1 MQQLEAVRKKIATNS
16 DLLSVVKTMK
26 ALAAVNIR
34 HFETAAKGVGEYAEV
49 IEQGWTVFFRNAGIL
64 PQGPK
69 VGVAVVLAIGSDQ
82 GMCGQFNE
90 LARAE
95 AVSVIEELRVA
106 GHKVICWTCG
116 DRLRGALE
124 DSGVKVDLKFRVPGS
139 LRGVDA
145 IVDEIEQNL
154 ELWQTKHGMNRFSIV
169 NNLHVSDDAK
179 VAARHILPLD
189 KRSGSMK
196 WDGKS
201 LPMTNCPVQDLF
213 SNLFSEYLYIS
224 VYGAIVQSLAAENS
238 SRLAAMQVAEKNIIE
253 HIEVLE
259 SEFRTTRQG
268 AITGELLDIVSGVEA
283 IVGDEKKVPG
293 F

>member
-1 MQQLEAVRKKIATNS
+1 MQQLEAVRKKIATAG

-26 ALAAVNIR
+26 TLAAVNIR
-34 HFETAAKGVGEYAEV
+34 RFENAAEGVGEYAEV

-64 PQGPK
+64 PRGPK

-90 LARAE
+90 VARAE
-95 AVSVIEELRVA
+95 AVSVIEKLSVA
-106 GHKVICWTCG
+106 GNKVICWTCG
-116 DRLRGALE
+116 ERVRGALE
-124 DSGVKVDLKFRVPGS
+124 DSGVQVDLNFRVPGS

-145 IVDEIEQNL
+145 IVDEIEENL
-154 ELWQTKHGMNRFSIV
+154 ELWRARHGMNRFSIV
-169 NNLHVSDDAK
+169 NNLHVSDGAK

-189 KRSGSMK
+189 KRSASMK
-196 WDGKS
+196 WDGRS
-201 LPMTNCPVQDLF
+201 LPMTNCPVQDLL

-224 VYGAIVQSLAAENS
+224 VYGGIVQSLAAENS

-253 HIEVLE
+253 HVEVLE

-268 AITGELLDIVSGVEA
+268 AITGELLDIVAGVEA
-283 IVGDEKKVPG
+283 VVGG
-293 F
+293 